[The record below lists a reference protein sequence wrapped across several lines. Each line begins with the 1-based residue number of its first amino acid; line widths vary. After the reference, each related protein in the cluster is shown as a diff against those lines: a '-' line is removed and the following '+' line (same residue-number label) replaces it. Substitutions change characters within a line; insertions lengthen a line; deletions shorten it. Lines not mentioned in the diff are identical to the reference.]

1 MKRQRF
7 RLTVVLALLTATMTI
22 GGVALARN
30 AEPTPGGAASAAAAD
45 PFMGVAD
52 PSAPYGLRF
61 LDAMLMHHQGAIVSA
76 RMMIGNSSR
85 PELRDLARRISDG
98 QQRQVDQ
105 MRAWRQQWY
114 PDAGVPTTGMGSRS
128 GGGGMMGGTGG
139 TMGGGMIGGNNGG
152 MMGGSNGGMMGG
164 DTAERM
170 FLRMMIPHHQL
181 AIDMAQGALKNAQ
194 HDELRGL
201 ARAIVADQSAEITEM
216 EGDLQAWY
224 GEDST
229 RDTAAPLRDMMY
241 RMPGGRGR

>member
-1 MKRQRF
+1 VKRRRF
-7 RLTVVLALLTATMTI
+7 RLAVVLALLAATMTI

-45 PFMGVAD
+45 PSMGVAD
-52 PSAPYGLRF
+52 PSAPYDLRF
-61 LDAMLMHHQGAIVSA
+61 LDEMLMHHEGAIVSA

-85 PELRDLARRISDG
+85 PELRDLARRIIDG

-114 PDAGVPTTGMGSRS
+114 PDAGVPTTDMGSSS

-139 TMGGGMIGGNNGG
+139 VMSGR
-152 MMGGSNGGMMGG
+152 MMGGSMGG
-164 DTAERM
+164 DTADRM
-170 FLRMMIPHHQL
+170 FLRMMIPHQQL
-181 AIDMAQGALKNAQ
+181 AIDMAQDALKNVQ

-201 ARAIVADQSAEITEM
+201 ARAISADQAAEITEM
-216 EGDLQAWY
+216 EGYLQAWY

-229 RDTAAPLRDMMY
+229 RDTAAPMRDMMY